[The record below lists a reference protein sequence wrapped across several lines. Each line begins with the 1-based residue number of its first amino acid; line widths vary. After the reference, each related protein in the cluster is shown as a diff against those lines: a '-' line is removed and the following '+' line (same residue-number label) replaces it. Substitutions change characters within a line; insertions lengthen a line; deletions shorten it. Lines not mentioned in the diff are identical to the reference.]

1 MLKSKS
7 EYRASR
13 PVVVYSSL
21 GGSKAPLNPIDP
33 SDKGTTLTM
42 YVCGLTPQD
51 HPHMGHGL
59 MAIRFDLIRRYL
71 TYRNLDVAFIQNVTD
86 VEDKII
92 AKSLS
97 SGEDPM
103 VMTRR
108 YTEEFYQCLGVLNV
122 LPVTK
127 LPKVTEYIPEIIT
140 FIDQL
145 IKKGFAY
152 EAPDGSVYF
161 NVKKKSDYG
170 KLSNQNV
177 EMLYESVRKE
187 IDKQK
192 NSPLDFALWK
202 RDESSS
208 LSWESPWGK
217 GRPGWHI
224 ECSVMIYE
232 TLGKKIDIHGGGLDL
247 KFPHHEN
254 EIAQSEAFTGESMAN
269 VWMHSGLLNINGQK
283 MSKSLNNF
291 ITLQEGLDVYGAASL
306 RFVITRHHYRS
317 SIDLTDKLFR
327 DNLNSLLEF
336 HRFFDRFAD
345 SSKAEDGKNSQSEIA
360 HSSFCTELIEKFEVA
375 MDNDFNSPE
384 AVVALEQARNSAVTL
399 FDSGKIDIEE
409 VTIIAST
416 IKELGQVVGLF
427 SMSTGEVE
435 DQGLH
440 FVGTRGDSVKLSPED
455 IASLISERA
464 AARVNKDFAKADY
477 IRTTLAKGGV
487 EILDNKS
494 GTTWRFANV

>member
-7 EYRASR
+7 EYRGSR

-21 GGSKAPLNPIDP
+21 GGSKAPLDPMDP
-33 SDKGTTLTM
+33 SKEGTTLKM

-71 TYRNLDVAFIQNVTD
+71 MYRNLNVAFVQNVTD

-103 VMTRR
+103 MMTRR
-108 YTEEFYQCLGVLNV
+108 YTEEFYQCLGLLNV
-122 LPVTK
+122 LPVTQ
-127 LPKVTEYIPEIIT
+127 LPKVTEYIPQIIT
-140 FIDQL
+140 FIEEL
-145 IKKGFAY
+145 VTKGFAY
-152 EAPDGSVYF
+152 VTPDGSVYF
-161 NVKKKSDYG
+161 NVKKKTDYG

-192 NSPLDFALWK
+192 DSPLDFALWK

-224 ECSVMIYE
+224 ECSVMIFE

-291 ITLQEGLDVYGAASL
+291 VTLQQGLDVYGAASL

-336 HRFFDRFAD
+336 HRFFDRFIESTNTHEAKNLQNEVAN
-345 SSKAEDGKNSQSEIA
+345 SSPCA
-360 HSSFCTELIEKFEVA
+360 ELIEKFEVA

-384 AVVALEQARNSAVTL
+384 AIVALEQARNSTISL
-399 FDSGKIDIEE
+399 FDSGKMSSKEATE
-409 VTIIAST
+409 IAWA
-416 IKELGQVVGLF
+416 IRELGRVVGLF
-427 SMSTGEVE
+427 HLSTTEVE

-440 FVGTRGDSVKLSPED
+440 FVGTRGDSVQLSRSD
-455 IASLISERA
+455 IATLISERA
-464 AARVNKDFAKADY
+464 AARGSKDFAKADQ
-477 IRTTLAKGGV
+477 IRATLAKGGV

>member
-1 MLKSKS
+1 
-7 EYRASR
+7 
-13 PVVVYSSL
+13 
-21 GGSKAPLNPIDP
+21 
-33 SDKGTTLTM
+33 
-42 YVCGLTPQD
+42 
-51 HPHMGHGL
+51 
-59 MAIRFDLIRRYL
+59 MA
-71 TYRNLDVAFIQNVTD
+71 
-86 VEDKII
+86 
-92 AKSLS
+92 
-97 SGEDPM
+97 
-103 VMTRR
+103 MTRR
-108 YTEEFYQCLGVLNV
+108 YTEEFYQYLRQLNV
-122 LPVTK
+122 LPVTQ
-127 LPKVTEYIPEIIT
+127 LPKVTEYIPQIVT
-140 FIDQL
+140 FIGEL
-145 IKKGFAY
+145 IRKGFAY
-152 EAPDGSVYF
+152 AASDGSVYF

-187 IDKQK
+187 IDKEK

-232 TLGKKIDIHGGGLDL
+232 TLGTKIDIHGGGLDL

-254 EIAQSEAFTGESMAN
+254 EIAQSEAFTGEAIAN

-291 ITLQEGLDVYGAASL
+291 ITLQEGLDVYGAAPL
-306 RFVITRHHYRS
+306 RFVITRQHYRS

-327 DNLNSLLEF
+327 DNLNSLLDF
-336 HRFFDRFAD
+336 HRFFDRFGTGSITEEPATLNNQAKL
-345 SSKAEDGKNSQSEIA
+345 SASCE
-360 HSSFCTELIEKFEVA
+360 ELIEKFEVA

-384 AVVALEQARNSAVTL
+384 AIVLLEQTRNSVLTL
-399 FDSGKIDIEE
+399 FDGGKISPPEA
-409 VTIIAST
+409 TALAST
-416 IKELGQVVGLF
+416 IKGLGQALGIFNL
-427 SMSTGEVE
+427 STSEVE

-440 FVGTRGDSVKLSPED
+440 FVGTRDGNEKLSREG
-455 IASLISERA
+455 IANLIRERA
-464 AARVNKDFAKADY
+464 TARASKDFAKADE
-477 IRTTLAKGGV
+477 IRGRLAKGGV